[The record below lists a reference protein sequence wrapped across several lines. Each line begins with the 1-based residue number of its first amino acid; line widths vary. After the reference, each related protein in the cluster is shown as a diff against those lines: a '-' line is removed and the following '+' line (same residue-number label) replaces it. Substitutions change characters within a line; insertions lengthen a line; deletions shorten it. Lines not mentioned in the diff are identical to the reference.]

1 MAVFLQAA
9 RYSAASARVHA
20 LLPQLIQPGQWAVLL
35 DAPDLTSLFA
45 FLRSL
50 NGLPA
55 LVLFGEAKPD
65 VVRAER
71 DLTSHY
77 AVAARRPL
85 NLLHNRQ
92 LELLDW
98 FWRRFELDNVKTLL
112 RAVHHGSPPSQAH
125 GALIALDELSSLP
138 WDELA
143 VSPSIPALVDRLA
156 GFSYERTLRDALP
169 QYRRQQSVF
178 PLEVALDLAYHSTL
192 LDLVNQLRGAEHAD
206 ADAFLRAWVDA
217 QNILWAFRYRFY
229 AQLSPEEI
237 LNYTL
242 HHGLRAD
249 ADVVRAIAM
258 GAPLAGVVQSVWGAG
273 LTDLK
278 ELARLDERELAP
290 RLELVFQRHFYRL
303 AKRALMISPLRLA
316 TVLAY
321 EFLLDSEMRDL
332 TAVIEGKSVGWP
344 AAQIQPYLIAERG
357 L

>member
-1 MAVFLQAA
+1 MAAFFQAA
-9 RYSAASARVHA
+9 RYSAVSARVHA
-20 LLPQLIQPGQWAVLL
+20 LLPQLVQPIQWAILL

-45 FLRSL
+45 LLRSL
-50 NGLPA
+50 YGLPA
-55 LVLFGEAKPD
+55 QILLGEAKPD

-71 DLTSHY
+71 DLKSHY

-85 NLLHNRQ
+85 NLLYNRQ

-112 RAVHHGSPPSQAH
+112 RAVHHGSPPSQAYD
-125 GALIALDELSSLP
+125 ALIALNASPSLP
-138 WDELA
+138 WDELVA
-143 VSPSIPALVDRLA
+143 SPSIPALIERLA
-156 GFSYERTLRDALP
+156 GFWYERTLRDALP
-169 QYRRQQSVF
+169 QYHRQQAVF

-229 AQLSPEEI
+229 AQLSSEEI

-249 ADVVRAIAM
+249 AEVVRAIAM
-258 GAPLAGVVQSVWGAG
+258 GAPLADVVESVWGAG
-273 LTDLK
+273 LAGIEGFAGL
-278 ELARLDERELAP
+278 EERELAP
-290 RLELVFQRHFYRL
+290 RLELVLQRHFYRL
-303 AKRALMISPLRLA
+303 AKRALVISPMRLA

-332 TAVIEGKSVGWP
+332 TAVIEGKSYGWP
-344 AAQIQPYLIAERG
+344 AVQIQPYLIAERG
-357 L
+357 Q